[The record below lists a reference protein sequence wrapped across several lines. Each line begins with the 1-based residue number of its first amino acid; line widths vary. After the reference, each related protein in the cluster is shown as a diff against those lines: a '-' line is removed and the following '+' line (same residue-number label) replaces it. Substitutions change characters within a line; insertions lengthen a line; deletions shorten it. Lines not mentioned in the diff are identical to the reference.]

1 MKNKLIW
8 IGSALVL
15 LVFAALALSIAVSR
29 PQFADRLDET
39 TVGDTA
45 IALPQ
50 EALSFARYRDQ
61 GRLRLLLVTR
71 YQAGVVSGVDL
82 SRRLGRDVADPL
94 ALFRELG
101 YEALAQAAQDST
113 LVTVPVAA
121 LELPFDGQAQNIGI
135 GANYRE
141 HARESG
147 IEEQPFI
154 FAKLAQPTRHDSAVA
169 RAPSVL
175 LDYEAE
181 LGLVAL
187 EDIAAPG
194 TQPAYMGLVL
204 CNELTDRWTLVRH
217 LQQKSEM
224 GTTGFVE
231 GKSREGFAVL
241 GSLLVIPRD
250 LDSFYRKIELR
261 LHLNGRL
268 RQRELAG
275 SMVWTPQ
282 QILSEIFRRADW
294 DFQYYEATV
303 PLLGEGKKIRAG
315 TVIFSGTPSG
325 VIFKRTNL
333 WNPWVYLRPGDEVV
347 IQGSALGSIRNRIVD

>member
-8 IGSALVL
+8 IGSAAIL
-15 LVFAALALSIAVSR
+15 LAFAALVLSIAVSR
-29 PQFADRLDET
+29 PQFEDRLDEAT
-39 TVGDTA
+39 LGDTA
-45 IALPQ
+45 IAPPQ

-61 GRLRLLLVTR
+61 DRLRLLLVTR
-71 YQAGVVSGVDL
+71 YTAGMVSGVDL
-82 SRRLGRDVADPL
+82 GRRLGRDVADPL

-101 YEALAQAAQDST
+101 YEALAQAAQDT
-113 LVTVPVAA
+113 ALVTVPASA
-121 LELPFDGQAQNIGI
+121 LELPFDGHAQNIGI
-135 GANYRE
+135 GANYLE

-147 IEEQPFI
+147 IKEQPFI

-194 TQPAYMGLVL
+194 TMPAHLGLVL

-217 LQQKSEM
+217 IDSSGEM

-241 GSLLVIPRD
+241 GSLLVIPND
-250 LDSFYRKIELR
+250 LESFYRKIELR

-268 RQRELAG
+268 RQREQAG
-275 SMVWTPQ
+275 SMVWSPQ

-294 DFQYYEATV
+294 DFHYYDATV
-303 PLLGEGKKIRAG
+303 PLLGESRNIRAG

-347 IQGSALGSIRNRIVD
+347 IQGSALGTIRNRIVD